1 MPVHNSGLPKYRI
14 TVPVDIILLLLAEQ
28 CIIKVPLVYRMT
40 VETELCADHNSGLTD
55 VHIDSG
61 LTVILV
67 KKVHN
72 LGLPDVQN
80 DS

>member
-1 MPVHNSGLPKYRI
+1 M
-14 TVPVDIILLLLAEQ
+14 LLLLAEQ
-28 CIIKVPLVYRMT
+28 YIIKVALVYRMT

-67 KKVHN
+67 KKYII
-72 LGLPDVQN
+72 
-80 DS
+80 

>member
-1 MPVHNSGLPKYRI
+1 MCRI
-14 TVPVDIILLLLAEQ
+14 
-28 CIIKVPLVYRMT
+28 T
-40 VETELCADHNSGLTD
+40 VETELCADHNAVHNLGLPD

-72 LGLPDVQN
+72 LDLPDVQN